1 MINMQGVVAQ
11 QEDQKLLTPEDVEE
25 VTGMKYIQL
34 MPKGEEEQAVGDLN
48 FTKQDGTP
56 VLMVNVQSEAVYK
69 AWKNQEGLFHSD
81 VQGLGDEAF
90 KGPETGD
97 SRYILVFRKGEYA
110 VSLSSYFETEEKPFL
125 SVDDLKELADTID
138 SRL

>member
-1 MINMQGVVAQ
+1 MINTQGVVAQ
-11 QEDQKLLTPEDVEE
+11 QETQKLLTPEDVEE
-25 VTGMKYIQL
+25 VTGMKDLQLIQ
-34 MPKGEEEQAVGDLN
+34 KGEEEGAVGDLN

-56 VLMVNVQSEAVYK
+56 VLMMNVQSEAVYE
-69 AWKNQEGLFHSD
+69 AWKNQEGIFHSD

-97 SRYILVFRKGEYA
+97 SRYILVFRKGKHA
-110 VSLSSYFETEEKPFL
+110 VSFSSYFETEEKPFL
-125 SVDDLKELADTID
+125 SVDDLKKLADTVD